1 MSSEPS
7 FTTYYWAMVQFK
19 EPEAGT
25 LRSLVAETLSPNSAG
40 SLEPGGCLCTSHL
53 GTVHG

>member
-25 LRSLVAETLSPNSAG
+25 LRTTHMTLS
-40 SLEPGGCLCTSHL
+40 GGLDL
-53 GTVHG
+53 G